1 MNMRH
6 KLVYTFIINFLLFFY
21 VSFAM
26 ANIPAGFVSLSEVC
40 PSMKI
45 HMSYA
50 TSDNFTGEIVAGY
63 KAKKAFLAKTA
74 AEALCKVQTEAQK
87 RGLSLKIY
95 DSYRPV
101 KAVAFFQAW
110 AQKPETNPHIK
121 QMYYPG
127 FTRLELFE
135 QGYIAKQSSH
145 SRGSAVDL
153 TLVDLESGKALDMG
167 SAFDYFDDLSNTDS
181 PKVTEEQKKN
191 RLILRELMEAKGFKN
206 FSQEWWHYSFK
217 PEPYPD
223 QYFDFDVE

>member
-1 MNMRH
+1 M
-6 KLVYTFIINFLLFFY
+6 FIFILQFFVIVG
-21 VSFAM
+21 VSM
-26 ANIPAGFVSLSEVC
+26 AKIPTGFISLNDAC

-50 TSDNFTGEIVAGY
+50 TAENFTGEIVSGY
-63 KAKKAFLAKTA
+63 KAKKAYLAKGP
-74 AEALCKVQTEAQK
+74 AEALCLVQAEAQK

-110 AQKPETNPHIK
+110 AQKPETNAQIK
-121 QMYYPG
+121 EHYYPG
-127 FTRLELFE
+127 FTRLQLFE

-153 TLVDLESGKALDMG
+153 TLVEMGSGRSLDMG

-181 PKVTEEQKKN
+181 PKVTDEQKKN
-191 RLILRELMEAKGFKN
+191 RMILKELMEGKGFKN
-206 FSQEWWHYSFK
+206 FSQEWWHYSFR

>member
-1 MNMRH
+1 M
-6 KLVYTFIINFLLFFY
+6 FIFILQFFVIVG
-21 VSFAM
+21 VSM
-26 ANIPAGFVSLSEVC
+26 AKIPTGFISLNDAC

-50 TSDNFTGEIVAGY
+50 TAENFTGEIVTGY
-63 KAKKAFLAKTA
+63 KAKKAYLAKA
-74 AEALCKVQTEAQK
+74 PAEALCLVQAEAQK

-110 AQKPETNPHIK
+110 AQKPETNSQIK
-121 QMYYPG
+121 EHYYPG
-127 FTRLELFE
+127 FTRLQLFE

-153 TLVDLESGKALDMG
+153 TLVEMESGRSLDMG

-181 PKVTEEQKKN
+181 PKVTDEQKKN
-191 RLILRELMEAKGFKN
+191 RMILKELMEGKGFKN
-206 FSQEWWHYSFK
+206 FSQEWWHYSFR